1 VTFFAQALQVTMP
14 EQVWVTFVRLDVVN
28 ICGWFNF
35 ASAEAMPT
43 QWLSVDLSQSFSAP
57 AFVVV

>member
-1 VTFFAQALQVTMP
+1 MP

-28 ICGWFNF
+28 ICGWLNF

-43 QWLSVDLSQSFSAP
+43 QWLSVDLSQSFFAP